1 MAKGTANMEG
11 DHNTHG
17 APLPQD
23 EISATKLKLGL
34 PDDAFYFPQR
44 SKLIFNQGL
53 RYSQKCRKSGKRDVI
68 IFVLLKN

>member
-34 PDDAFYFPQR
+34 PDGCVLFPRGQN
-44 SKLIFNQGL
+44 SFSIK
-53 RYSQKCRKSGKRDVI
+53 V
-68 IFVLLKN
+68 